1 MAVEKKQPGK
11 RSLEY
16 QRRKARELAAKAAEE
31 ATDSLESKEALIKAQ
46 LSLLEQRTKGRPT
59 DADADIDFAYG
70 KMALDDTMPLDAPSL
85 AAWEWYRYARIW
97 PDKFLEICAKR
108 EDAKAKQAGTITNQR
123 MEDDRRQQFA
133 VIERIEKQLTLDVKS
148 IIKDLMDKFPQ
159 DVLTECRKYDA
170 AWKEFLARET
180 S

>member
-1 MAVEKKQPGK
+1 MAAKKEPGK
-11 RSLEY
+11 RSAEY
-16 QRRKARELAAKAAEE
+16 QRRKARQMAAKTAEE
-31 ATDSLESKEALIKAQ
+31 AESSLESKEALIKAQ
-46 LSLLEQRTKGRPT
+46 LVLLEQRTKGRPT

-70 KMALDDTMPLDAPSL
+70 KMALDNVMPLDSPSL

-123 MEDDRRQQFA
+123 MEDDKRTQFA
-133 VIERIEKQLTLDVKS
+133 IIDRIEKQLTLDVKS

-170 AWKEFLARET
+170 AWKLFLEREAK
-180 S
+180 